1 MWKSG
6 KDVKR
11 KKVAEKWSIKSF
23 KVTIWLDLKI
33 ISALTALL
41 LLDLYFAKFQFFFL
55 KEKELFYNNSSWSSP
70 KIKILEFNKKDFGN
84 VRSAV

>member
-41 LLDLYFAKFQFFFL
+41 LLD
-55 KEKELFYNNSSWSSP
+55 
-70 KIKILEFNKKDFGN
+70 
-84 VRSAV
+84 